1 MRVQRIKED
10 ASKKKV
16 KVRQRLYAH
25 VYWTKSKTK
34 TKIVCASILNT
45 MVRLGW
51 LLNRIIFY
59 KCFLQLHY
67 NKKNTRV
74 LIKGALW
81 VVSCGGGYLDIKAT
95 TKQREVPM
103 GEVGASATYRTI
115 KNKQGALRLR
125 RGGKSI
131 VAEKSATRDCGKSC
145 HLIWLKFC
153 TRLQDPNLRS
163 HAKIEKNLTSR
174 FRVKEVFSKKGAQ

>member
-1 MRVQRIKED
+1 
-10 ASKKKV
+10 
-16 KVRQRLYAH
+16 
-25 VYWTKSKTK
+25 
-34 TKIVCASILNT
+34 
-45 MVRLGW
+45 MV
-51 LLNRIIFY
+51 
-59 KCFLQLHY
+59 
-67 NKKNTRV
+67 T
-74 LIKGALW
+74 
-81 VVSCGGGYLDIKAT
+81 CGGGYLDIKAT

-131 VAEKSATRDCGKSC
+131 VAENLGTRDCGRTGPQTS
-145 HLIWLKFC
+145 LKFC

-163 HAKIEKNLTSR
+163 HAKIKKKLLGR